1 MNAARED
8 VGVLLRH
15 DLDLSFGTSE
25 NNFECT
31 INKNDH
37 CCEAGYYLYMDGT
50 EYGGII
56 DAVKSDTATG
66 DITYSGRT
74 WHGMLES
81 KILEPD
87 AGQDYL
93 VLNGEANTVLA
104 SLIQRVGL
112 RSLFAAS
119 TAASGVTIKAYQ
131 MSRYIGAYSGIV
143 KMLKSANAKLKFTF
157 ADGKV
162 VLSAAPVV
170 DYTQE
175 GLYADTID
183 FVAKKTKGK
192 VNHLICLGKGELA
205 ERTVVH
211 LYADADGNIS
221 QTQTFS
227 GVDEYTEIY
236 DYSSVETVEELI
248 KSGTDRLKELRQ
260 QDSLS
265 VSFNNTVNEFDIGD
279 IVGAYDN
286 ATGVSV
292 AVAITQKIVTISN
305 GRASVSYST
314 GKENTTYSSGASS
327 GETGQQGDMSDF
339 LSQAYPVGAIYI
351 SAVPTSP
358 ATLFGGTWEQLQGR
372 FLLGCSPDYACGSTG
387 GAAEVILTQ
396 DQIPSHKHSFQR
408 APYFTREMSGG
419 GVVYAEQST
428 TAGKLVDA
436 TTSKVGGGKAHDNMP
451 PYLAVYMWQRTA

>member
-1 MNAARED
+1 MDLIYMNPKLED
-8 VGVLLRH
+8 VGVLLRY
-15 DLDLSFGTSE
+15 DLDMSFGRSE

-31 INKNDH
+31 VHKTNH
-37 CCEAGYYLYMDGT
+37 CCDAGYFLYAEGT

-93 VLNGEANTVLA
+93 VLSGEANAVIGTL
-104 SLIQRVGL
+104 LQRIGL
-112 RSLFAAS
+112 DDLFSACANDS
-119 TAASGVTIKAYQ
+119 SISISSYQ
-131 MSRYIGAYSGIV
+131 MNRYIGAYSGIV

-211 LYADADGNIS
+211 LYACLLYTSDAA
-221 QTQTFS
+221 
-227 GVDEYTEIY
+227 DE
-236 DYSSVETVEELI
+236 L
-248 KSGTDRLKELRQ
+248 
-260 QDSLS
+260 
-265 VSFNNTVNEFDIGD
+265 
-279 IVGAYDN
+279 
-286 ATGVSV
+286 
-292 AVAITQKIVTISN
+292 
-305 GRASVSYST
+305 
-314 GKENTTYSSGASS
+314 
-327 GETGQQGDMSDF
+327 
-339 LSQAYPVGAIYI
+339 
-351 SAVPTSP
+351 
-358 ATLFGGTWEQLQGR
+358 
-372 FLLGCSPDYACGSTG
+372 
-387 GAAEVILTQ
+387 
-396 DQIPSHKHSFQR
+396 
-408 APYFTREMSGG
+408 
-419 GVVYAEQST
+419 
-428 TAGKLVDA
+428 
-436 TTSKVGGGKAHDNMP
+436 
-451 PYLAVYMWQRTA
+451 